1 MDPSK
6 KTVFVSDHSDKQQ
19 IDFEEEEPKTRKDT
33 TIMMGGIAKMVLRS
47 VMEQT
52 ASKFDYDTTKMQQFH
67 RQSSVFCSE
76 FDNIYSE
83 E

>member
-1 MDPSK
+1 
-6 KTVFVSDHSDKQQ
+6 
-19 IDFEEEEPKTRKDT
+19 
-33 TIMMGGIAKMVLRS
+33 MGGIAKMVLRS

-52 ASKFDYDTTKMQQFH
+52 ASKFDYDTTKMSHFH

-76 FDNIYSE
+76 FENIYNE